1 MEEFD
6 LAPGRLAAILDGAR
20 SGHHPLFDLAAI
32 RSAFEGPDIP
42 VTRDNA
48 GDLGRAIL
56 EVARDPWRA
65 HELLPRLPERTRA
78 AFIRIYFRLL
88 ERSLRQPTVH

>member
-1 MEEFD
+1 MQEFD

-32 RSAFEGPDIP
+32 RAAFEGPDIP

-48 GDLGRAIL
+48 GALGHAIL
-56 EVARDPWRA
+56 EVARDPRQA
-65 HELLPRLPERTRA
+65 PQLLSRLPERTRA

-88 ERSLRQPTVH
+88 DRSLRQPTVH